1 MKIMVTGTSGLL
13 GSDVWKVF
21 SAEHELIALGRS
33 RPGFVPLGQW
43 RDCDLR
49 KAATIYALVTR
60 ENPDLIIHCAAYNDV
75 DAAEKNAN
83 EAFQVNA
90 MGTRNLALA
99 CQRFDTVLMAISTDY
114 VFDGTNAPEDGYRE
128 FDVTHPLS
136 VYAESKRWGEI
147 QVEHLLN
154 KFYIVRTS
162 WLFGEGRAT
171 YADKVLSWARDKQPV
186 PCLKDM
192 RSAPTYS
199 ADLAKALLQLALSN
213 CFGVY
218 HLTNA
223 GFCSRVEFAQE
234 ILRIHKLPE
243 TLLKPLT
250 QAEFKQPARRP
261 PFSGLQNLAWKLNG
275 FTALRPWKEA
285 LREHFSASQITPR

>member
-1 MKIMVTGTSGLL
+1 MKILVTGTSGLL

-21 SAEHELIALGRS
+21 SAEHELIALGRN

-43 RDCDLR
+43 RECDLR
-49 KAATIYALVTR
+49 KPATVYSLVTR

-75 DAAEKNAN
+75 DAAEKNTT
-83 EAFQVNA
+83 ETFQVNTL
-90 MGTRNLALA
+90 GTRNLALA
-99 CQRFDTVLMAISTDY
+99 CQRFDTVLMAVSTDY
-114 VFDGTNAPEDGYRE
+114 VFDGTNATEEGYRE
-128 FDVTHPLS
+128 FDPTHPLS
-136 VYAESKRWGEI
+136 IYAESKLWGEI

-171 YADKVLSWARDKQPV
+171 YADKVLEWARNKQPV
-186 PCLKDM
+186 TCLKDM

-218 HLTNA
+218 HLTNS

-275 FTALRPWKEA
+275 FTALRSWKEA
-285 LREHFSASQITPR
+285 LREHFSTTQISPR